1 MGFAMRTEP
10 RLTAPETNWIQANH
24 PRTAERPLQ
33 AWARLLSVTLARCTA
48 ATIFAA
54 SGNKALERKIVGR
67 QFSVCFSQQ
76 ETQPLVKDRVKDRDG
91 DIFWFA
97 ILSHET
103 DRQRQSVR

>member
-54 SGNKALERKIVGR
+54 SGNKALRGR
-67 QFSVCFSQQ
+67 SWDVSFLFVFHSKRRNHSSK
-76 ETQPLVKDRVKDRDG
+76 T
-91 DIFWFA
+91 A
-97 ILSHET
+97 
-103 DRQRQSVR
+103 